1 MRLLYFSR
9 DYTTHDYRF
18 LSKLAGSNHEV
29 FYLRLENGKI
39 LYEQRALPK
48 VIHSVDWPGGKENES
63 SPDSWLK
70 LLANFESV
78 LSDIQPDLIH
88 AGPVQTCGY
97 LTATVDF
104 HPFMLASWGSD
115 ILVDAERD
123 EKLSQ
128 ITNYTLKRSDMLLCD
143 CKAVRNKVQ
152 QLITYTD
159 DRIVQFPWGVDLNQ
173 FRQMPGSTEFRKK
186 LGWEDDFIILSTR
199 SWEQIYGID
208 VVLQCFRQ
216 AYFRNSNLRLLLLGE
231 GSQAGKIKKYINQHD
246 LSKVISCPGIVPE
259 KLLPEYFSAADLYL
273 TCSQSDGTSISL
285 LQALATGLPV
295 VATDIPGNREW
306 IQPDRN
312 GWLAPSNDW
321 ESFANIIHLSSKLS
335 PIERNQ
341 IAEIN
346 RQIATE
352 RANWD
357 VNFNKLL
364 VAYDRLLP
372 N

>member
-1 MRLLYFSR
+1 MRLLYFSG

-18 LSKLAGSNHEV
+18 LSKLADSKHEV
-29 FYLRLENGKI
+29 FYLRLENSNI
-39 LYEQRALPK
+39 LYEQRALPQ
-48 VIHSVDWPGGKENES
+48 VIHSVDWQGGEGLLS
-63 SPDSWLK
+63 SVDSWSEILSK
-70 LLANFESV
+70 FESV
-78 LSDIQPDLIH
+78 LSEIQPDLIH

-104 HPFMLASWGSD
+104 HPFILASWGSD
-115 ILVDAERD
+115 ILVYGERN

-128 ITNYTLKRSDMLLCD
+128 ITNYTLERSDMLLCD

-152 QLITYTD
+152 QLTSYMD

-173 FRQMPGSTEFRKK
+173 FKQMPGSVEFRKR
-186 LGWEDDFIILSTR
+186 LGWENDFIILSTR
-199 SWEQIYGID
+199 SWEKIYGID
-208 VVLQCFRQ
+208 VVLQSFRQ

-231 GSQAGKIKKYINQHD
+231 GSQAGKIKKYINQHN
-246 LSKVISCPGIVPE
+246 LNEVISCPGMVPE
-259 KLLPEYFSAADLYL
+259 ELLPEYFSAADLYL
-273 TCSQSDGTSISL
+273 SCSHSDGTSISL

-306 IQPDRN
+306 LQPDRN
-312 GWLAPSNDW
+312 GWLAHSNEW
-321 ESFANIIHLSSKLS
+321 KSFANLIHHCSQLN

-341 IAEIN
+341 IGKIN
-346 RQIATE
+346 RKLAIE

-357 VNFNKLL
+357 VNFNQLL
-364 VAYDRLLP
+364 VAYDRLYP